1 MAAVLHGLVG
11 LLLCSFQ
18 FSPSANGMFT
28 ETWVLH
34 THPATPQGPCPITL
48 RGVAVEA
55 STLGRNRRKMA
66 AMLADR
72 EKSSKVS

>member
-1 MAAVLHGLVG
+1 MP
-11 LLLCSFQ
+11 LCSFR

-34 THPATPQGPCPITL
+34 THPSTPQGPSPVVL
-48 RGVAVEA
+48 RGAAVEPNV
-55 STLGRNRRKMA
+55 SGRECRKMA

-72 EKSSKVS
+72 EKSAKVTVHLVIW